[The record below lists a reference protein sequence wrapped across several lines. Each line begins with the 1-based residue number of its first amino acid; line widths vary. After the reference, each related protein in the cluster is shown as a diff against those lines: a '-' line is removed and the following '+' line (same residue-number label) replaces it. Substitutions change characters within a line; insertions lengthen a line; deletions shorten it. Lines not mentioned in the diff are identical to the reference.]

1 MKKFNIQLQRNSAE
15 RNWTI
20 QVNDKR
26 HDFVTATFMQ
36 QFVAERLADLKKALM
51 EAGGRRIH

>member
-1 MKKFNIQLQRNSAE
+1 MKKFTIQLWRNSAE
-15 RNWTI
+15 QNWTI

-26 HDFVTATFMQ
+26 HDFVTPTFMQ

-51 EAGGRRIH
+51 ETGGRRTH

>member
-1 MKKFNIQLQRNSAE
+1 MTKFTIQLWRNSAE

-20 QVNDKR
+20 QVNDKH
-26 HDFVTATFMQ
+26 HDFVTSTFIQ

-51 EAGGRRIH
+51 ETGVRKTH